1 MKKLYVGILSVMTMV
16 MGINLASVEAKN
28 INLDQIVQTAN
39 SSQDNIQIICGGSG
53 DNEPPP
59 VVKK

>member
-16 MGINLASVEAKN
+16 MGINLASVKAKN

-39 SSQDNIQIICGGSG
+39 SSQDNIQKSSQ
-53 DNEPPP
+53 DEARR
-59 VVKK
+59 